1 MVGELLL
8 VTALAALT
16 RLWALFSPHAVVFDE
31 VHTLRFVQAYLSG
44 TPYFDVH
51 PPLAVQLFALTA
63 KLLGVN
69 PAGVDAAA
77 PVAMRLLPA
86 VAGTLL
92 VPLVWLLVRRAG
104 GSRRAAFLAAA
115 LVTLDNAMAVQSRF
129 MLPDILLVTFGI
141 AAVVM
146 WLGTRG
152 MAPAP
157 APGDTS
163 DASDTS
169 DTSDT
174 AALRVAPRWGSLLAA
189 GVLAGMATAVKWT
202 GLSALGLILAVELLD
217 AWRARPRWRTAA
229 ARGAVV
235 AAGAIGTYLLVFAVH
250 LHRFPG
256 SGGFVSRFLHLHRAM
271 LAGDREL
278 ESAQHLYASPWY
290 SWPLLAR
297 PIHYWLAPAD
307 AAGRAADIYLVGNPI
322 VWWGSTVA
330 VLLFVVARARR
341 RMAPAPGTNLLAAGW
356 VINFLPF
363 AAIARLMYLY
373 HYLHALVFAVALGA
387 LWLGAELGWR
397 DDRSTW
403 QRSRDRADLA
413 FWGLLAAAVALFL
426 FFAPVTYGWRL
437 SPDALQLRL
446 WLPGWG

>member
-1 MVGELLL
+1 VVGELLL

-31 VHTLRFVQAYLSG
+31 VHTLRFVQAYLTG

-69 PAGVDAAA
+69 LAGVDAGA
-77 PVAMRLLPA
+77 PVAMRVLPA
-86 VAGTLL
+86 VVGTLL

-115 LVTLDNAMAVQSRF
+115 LIALDNAMVVQSRL
-129 MLPDILLVTFGI
+129 MLPDILLVIFGI
-141 AAVVM
+141 AAVVA

-152 MAPAP
+152 VPGAQGDAGDVAP
-157 APGDTS
+157 
-163 DASDTS
+163 
-169 DTSDT
+169 
-174 AALRVAPRWGSLLAA
+174 RPRWGSLLAA

-256 SGGFVSRFLHLHRAM
+256 SGGFVSRFLQLHRAM

-297 PIHYWLAPAD
+297 PIHYWLVPAD

-330 VLLFVVARARR
+330 VLLFVAARARR

-373 HYLHALVFAVALGA
+373 HYLHALIFAVALGA

-403 QRSRDRADLA
+403 QRSRDRADIA
-413 FWGLLAAAVALFL
+413 FWSILAAAVALFL

-437 SPDALQLRL
+437 SPGALQLRL